1 MSSEGRAETR
11 RTILAACWKLL
22 DEKGVPSLEQIA
34 QAAGVSRQ
42 AVYLHFKS
50 RNELLIE
57 CIEYIKTE
65 CGVPGLLE
73 NLRNAPDSDSVL
85 AAMLE
90 FHLEFTPR
98 TARGSLLVELE
109 RARDPELE
117 DAWQKRTGNRLQ
129 LFRVVVDR
137 FAAEDRLVDGWTR
150 DDAADFL
157 WALLSPSITY
167 DLLTR
172 RRWSKKRLHER
183 LHHTITSTLLNP
195 RKSR

>member
-1 MSSEGRAETR
+1 MSSEGRLETR
-11 RTILAACWKLL
+11 RAILAACWKLL

-65 CGVPGLLE
+65 CGVPALLD
-73 NLRNAPDSDSVL
+73 NLHRAPDADGVL
-85 AAMLE
+85 DAMLA

-109 RARDPELE
+109 RARDPDLE
-117 DAWQKRTGNRLQ
+117 DAWQKRSGNRLQ

-137 FAAEDRLVDGWTR
+137 FAAENRLVDGWSR

-157 WALLSPSITY
+157 WALMSPSITF

-172 RRWSKKRLHER
+172 RRWSKKRLHDR
-183 LHHTITSTLLNP
+183 LHHTITATLLTP
-195 RKSR
+195 RKSK

>member
-1 MSSEGRAETR
+1 MSSEGRPETR
-11 RTILAACWKLL
+11 RAILAACWKLL

-57 CIEYIKTE
+57 CIEHIKAE
-65 CGVPGLLE
+65 CGVPALLD
-73 NLRNAPDSDSVL
+73 NLRSAQDSDAVL
-85 AAMLE
+85 AALLE

-98 TARGSLLVELE
+98 IARGSLLVELE

-117 DAWQKRTGNRLQ
+117 DAWQKRSGNRLQ
-129 LFRVVVDR
+129 LYRVVIDR
-137 FAAEDRLVDGWTR
+137 VAAEERLQAGWTR

-157 WALLSPSITY
+157 WSLLSPSITY

-183 LHHTITSTLLNP
+183 LHHTITATLLTP
-195 RKSR
+195 RKPK